1 MIKFSH
7 FNLAILIKYLYIYF
21 MKQLKNWLSN
31 KYLISS
37 VLFVVWICFFDK
49 FNIFQVYKKKQELN
63 QLNERKFYYK
73 DQIEKSKQELSNLRE
88 NSLNIEKIAR
98 EKYFMKK
105 DNEDLYILEK

>member
-1 MIKFSH
+1 
-7 FNLAILIKYLYIYF
+7 
-21 MKQLKNWLSN
+21 MKQLRNWLSN
-31 KYLISS
+31 KYLITSF
-37 VLFVVWICFFDK
+37 LFIVWISFFDK

-63 QLNERKFYYK
+63 QLIERKIYYK
-73 DQIEKSKQELSNLRE
+73 NEIEKSKKALSNLRE

>member
-1 MIKFSH
+1 ME
-7 FNLAILIKYLYIYF
+7 
-21 MKQLKNWLSN
+21 QLRKWLSN
-31 KYLISS
+31 KYIISS
-37 VLFVVWICFFDK
+37 VLFIVWISFFDK

-63 QLNERKFYYK
+63 QLIERKIYYK
-73 DQIEKSKQELSNLRE
+73 NEIEKSKQALSNFRE

>member
-1 MIKFSH
+1 
-7 FNLAILIKYLYIYF
+7 
-21 MKQLKNWLSN
+21 MKLLRNWLSN
-31 KYLISS
+31 KYLITSF
-37 VLFVVWICFFDK
+37 LFIAWISFFDK

-63 QLNERKFYYK
+63 QLIERKIYYK
-73 DQIEKSKQELSNLRE
+73 NEIEKSKQALTNLRE

>member
-1 MIKFSH
+1 
-7 FNLAILIKYLYIYF
+7 
-21 MKQLKNWLSN
+21 MKQLRNWLSN
-31 KYLISS
+31 KYLITSF
-37 VLFVVWICFFDK
+37 LFIVWISFFDK

-63 QLNERKFYYK
+63 QLIERKIYYK
-73 DQIEKSKQELSNLRE
+73 NEIEKSKQALSNLRE